1 MSTTARLDAFTDAAF
16 AFAVTL
22 MVVGSGTGAP
32 DYPALMQAV
41 RSAPSFAIGFA
52 IVGMFWWSHVRW
64 RALRG
69 DGDWRSVVLT
79 LLLVFTVLVY
89 VHPLRAMAASFA
101 SFLGG
106 QPDGFG
112 GYLGAMFQLYG
123 IGFMLMCLI
132 TAALFH
138 DAMRQ
143 HAPQSERWREA
154 RGQAAIWAILLATGL
169 VSVVLT
175 LFRTTVPFA
184 PMVYATSPISIGLFV
199 SRYDWTGTKTGEA
212 Q

>member
-22 MVVGSGTGAP
+22 MVVGSGTGTP

-52 IVGMFWWSHVRW
+52 IIAMFWWSHVRW

-69 DGDWRSVVLT
+69 DGNWRSVVLT

-101 SFLGG
+101 TFLGG
-106 QPDGFG
+106 QADGFG
-112 GYLGAMFQLYG
+112 GYLGEMFQLYG
-123 IGFMLMCLI
+123 LGFILMCLI

-138 DAMRQ
+138 DAMRS
-143 HAPQSERWREA
+143 HARGSAGRREA
-154 RGQAAIWAILLATGL
+154 KGQAIIWTILLATGL
-169 VSVVLT
+169 VSIVLT
-175 LFRTTVPFA
+175 LFRATVPFA
-184 PMVYATSPISIGLFV
+184 PMAYATAPLTIGLFA
-199 SRYDWTGTKTGEA
+199 SRYRWSQPA
-212 Q
+212 A